1 MDKNAELIESLLAR
15 LTDYTKTSLEL
26 IKLKVLDKTSDAISS
41 FVPHF
46 MVFVL
51 AASFL
56 FFLNLGLALWLGEIL
71 GKTYLGFFVV
81 AGFYFILGTFI
92 HFFLHKRIK
101 NRVCDYIIAYMLT

>member
-1 MDKNAELIESLLAR
+1 MDKNAELIESLLER

-26 IKLKVLDKTSDAISS
+26 IRLKVLDKASDVISS

-46 MVFVL
+46 LVILL

-71 GKTYLGFFVV
+71 EKTYLGFLVV
-81 AGFYFILGTFI
+81 AGFYFILGIFI

-101 NRVCDYIIAYMLT
+101 NSICDYIIAVMLK